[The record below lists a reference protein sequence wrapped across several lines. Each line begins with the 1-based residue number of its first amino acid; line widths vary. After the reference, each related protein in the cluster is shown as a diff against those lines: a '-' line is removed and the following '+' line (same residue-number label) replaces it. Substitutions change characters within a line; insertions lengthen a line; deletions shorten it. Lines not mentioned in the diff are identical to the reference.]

1 MLEASAMGLGCMGM
15 SGVYGKAD
23 DAESIAVIHHA
34 LDRGIDHVDSSDMYG
49 WGQNEELIGKAV
61 KVGAPRCA

>member
-1 MLEASAMGLGCMGM
+1 MQTRTLGKNGPRVSAIGLVCMGM

-34 LDRGIDHVDSSDMYG
+34 
-49 WGQNEELIGKAV
+49 EE
-61 KVGAPRCA
+61 PS